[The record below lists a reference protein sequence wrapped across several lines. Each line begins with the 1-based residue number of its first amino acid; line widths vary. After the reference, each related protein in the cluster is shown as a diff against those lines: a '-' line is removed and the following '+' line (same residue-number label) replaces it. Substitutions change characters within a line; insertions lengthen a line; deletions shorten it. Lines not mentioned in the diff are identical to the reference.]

1 MVFLLSF
8 KGKVF
13 IFESFFVLGLLLLL
27 LKIHFDDPMFFL
39 VVLCGLFLLLPLLL
53 VAFIALPL
61 WGVLLFFEFGEKSV
75 RFLLY
80 LLFLMLL
87 PCLVTGCFSQG
98 RIWS

>member
-61 WGVLLFFEFGEKSV
+61 WGVLLFFEFGEKIGILFEVRLGLCLGLGLSSV
-75 RFLLY
+75 GF
-80 LLFLMLL
+80 
-87 PCLVTGCFSQG
+87 
-98 RIWS
+98 